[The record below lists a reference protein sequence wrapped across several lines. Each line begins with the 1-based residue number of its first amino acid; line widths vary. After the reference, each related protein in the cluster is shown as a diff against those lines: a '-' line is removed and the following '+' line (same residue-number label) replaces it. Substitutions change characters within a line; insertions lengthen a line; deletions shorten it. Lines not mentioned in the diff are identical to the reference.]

1 MKTILK
7 SLCSALLM
15 YSRIPAPKVEW
26 KDENRRYA
34 LCFFP
39 IIGAVIGVL
48 LWGWH
53 LLCEY
58 FVVGQLLKAAVCCV
72 IPIIVCGGIHLDGF
86 CDVIDAQGSHKSREQ
101 KLEIMKDPHTGSFAM
116 IGLCVYF
123 LLQCA
128 LFSEIM
134 YSEAVGVVCVGYVL
148 SRSLSGL
155 CAVTFKSARTNG
167 TLASFTEI
175 SHKRVCVIVL
185 SLVTGAACAGMLLIE
200 PFLGA
205 FGIVAAGLAVLFYRI
220 FAYRQFGGITG
231 DLAGFFLQICEIAI
245 LIAVVIAQFLFPCV
259 ELLPQ
264 YEVPDYSFLIF

>member
-39 IIGAVIGVL
+39 VIGAVVGGL
-48 LWGWH
+48 MWGWH

-58 FVVGQLLKAAVCCV
+58 VAIGQLLKAAVCCI

-86 CDVIDAQGSHKSREQ
+86 CDVIDAQGSHQSRER

-123 LLQCA
+123 ILQFG

-155 CAVTFKSARTNG
+155 CAMTFKSARTNG
-167 TLASFTEI
+167 ALASFTNV
-175 SHKRVCVIVL
+175 SHKRVCIIVL
-185 SLVTGAACAGMLLIE
+185 SLITAAACVGMLLIE
-200 PFLGA
+200 PFFGA
-205 FGIVAAGLAVLFYRI
+205 FGIAAAGLAFLFYRI
-220 FAYRQFGGITG
+220 FAYRQFGGVTG

-245 LIAVVIAQFLFPCV
+245 LAAVIASQYLFPAA
-259 ELLPQ
+259 EFYPQ
-264 YEVPDYSFLIF
+264 YKFDYFMF